1 MSSINGMFFRIFD
14 RFWNNLRLFSFY
26 NRTIFE
32 IFFIFLYA
40 IEQAALVWY
49 TFNSKNTES
58 LGYVVS
64 IFAIM
69 VLVTF
74 ALHKLIMESRIKILE
89 NQVGDLGLDKI
100 YLESR
105 TKEAQEIYNELFT
118 SLLSQGL
125 NNSFNSLKQDKK
137 VKK

>member
-1 MSSINGMFFRIFD
+1 MSSINGAFFRIFD

-40 IEQAALVWY
+40 IEQVALVWY

-118 SLLSQGL
+118 SLSSQGL